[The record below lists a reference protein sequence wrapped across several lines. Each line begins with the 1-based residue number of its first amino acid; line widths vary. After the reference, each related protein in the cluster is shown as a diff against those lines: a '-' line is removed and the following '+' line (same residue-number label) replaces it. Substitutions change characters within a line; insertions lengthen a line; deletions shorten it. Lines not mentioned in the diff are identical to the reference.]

1 MGVSDELTLEFE
13 EDFFPFFFLFFL
25 FFPIVLGVVYRGP
38 VNEKD
43 DGEGGGEERMG
54 GHGR

>member
-1 MGVSDELTLEFE
+1 MGVSDELALEFE

-43 DGEGGGEERMG
+43 DREGGGEERMG

>member
-1 MGVSDELTLEFE
+1 LFE
-13 EDFFPFFFLFFL
+13 KKNLPLLLLILSLFPM
-25 FFPIVLGVVYRGP
+25 VVGVVYRGP

-54 GHGR
+54 GHGK